1 MLSITRM
8 SFPYRIATDW
18 KPFRE
23 RFSLLSDQG
32 ILVFSC
38 AHQIMLHA
46 RQRLEDTAA

>member
-18 KPFRE
+18 IPFRV
-23 RFSLLSDQG
+23 RFSLLNDQG
-32 ILVFSC
+32 IVFSC
-38 AHQIMLHA
+38 THQIMLRS